1 MAAKLVKTNL
11 ISDIT
16 SCKFLEY
23 DTDIK
28 KLGAQLQIQL
38 KKFSHQLQKH
48 QSTEVIAAMSFYI
61 ALCMVPLSLLII
73 STLTILGLTDKISM
87 TEQIKN
93 IISPVVIDVIKV
105 LNNDK
110 NNILKDSFF
119 SSLLSLSVLLFSAS
133 LLFNNIKKAL
143 RNKAKNS
150 RFLFHILKQRLV
162 AMFLT
167 LIFLVTVTLS
177 LILSVLFKSVELP
190 QFVDFKWIQSFGS
203 ILAFVLL
210 FLSIYKIALKNFISF
225 RFQLMGAFL
234 TALILQL
241 GQYLFSFYISIVPL
255 KTVYGPI
262 SIFVG
267 FLLWCYLF
275 SASVVLGAEVTHF
288 LHQRA

>member
-1 MAAKLVKTNL
+1 MQK
-11 ISDIT
+11 
-16 SCKFLEY
+16 
-23 DTDIK
+23 
-28 KLGAQLQIQL
+28 QL
-38 KKFSHQLQKH
+38 KKFSQQLHSH
-48 QSTEVIAAMSFYI
+48 QSAEVIAAMSFYI

-93 IISPVVIDVIKV
+93 IISPVVIDVINV

-110 NNILKDSFF
+110 NNILKDSFL
-119 SSLLSLSVLLFSAS
+119 SSFLSLSVLLFSAS
-133 LLFNNIKKAL
+133 LLFNNMKKAL
-143 RNKAKNS
+143 RNIFEYKAQNS

-162 AMFLT
+162 AMLLT

-177 LILSVLFKSVELP
+177 LVLSVLFKSVELP

-203 ILAFVLL
+203 ILAFVIL
-210 FLSIYKIALKNFISF
+210 FLSIYKIALKSFISF
-225 RFQLMGAFL
+225 RYQLIGAAL

-275 SASVVLGAEVTHF
+275 SSSVVLGAEVTHF
-288 LHQRA
+288 LRQRA